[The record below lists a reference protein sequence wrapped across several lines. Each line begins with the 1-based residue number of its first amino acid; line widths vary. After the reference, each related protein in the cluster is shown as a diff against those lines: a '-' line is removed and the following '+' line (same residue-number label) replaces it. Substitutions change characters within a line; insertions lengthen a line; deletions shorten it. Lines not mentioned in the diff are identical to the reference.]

1 MQVETATFSVST
13 AAETSPAREFVE
25 PLSLSA
31 DSLNATAA
39 AEQILQLK
47 AELKR
52 RESQQAAVAEIGQL
66 ALSEMELPRLLEQAA
81 RLICQTLEAEY
92 CWVLRLS
99 EDGQTLH
106 WQAGVGR
113 VEEIQGATL
122 KVVPEVLAGFAL
134 QSAEAVI
141 VNDWQTEQRFIPPPC
156 LRKFKVASSLS
167 VAIPDVEKPYG
178 VLNMH
183 SPRGKQFSAEDG
195 NFLKSIAAMLG
206 AAIARRRTGDSLR
219 QSEAR
224 LLEAQRIA
232 QMGHWIND
240 LLASQIYWSAEVFQ
254 IFGLP
259 QGQAKLSFEDFL
271 HYVHPADRERLR
283 ELQEAVLAGQDSVN
297 VEHRIMRPDGEIR
310 VVFERAE
317 VTRDSRGQAIRLVGT
332 VQDVTEQ
339 KQKEQELQEAV
350 YQAELYARQ
359 LRGLSEASLLIN
371 QAGALDRALEITA
384 EQARQI
390 VGAHQAFASLTTG
403 GNWAQSVRAVS
414 LSDKYA
420 RWREYQATQGGNG
433 MYALV
438 CSLNRSLRMTQAE
451 LEAHPAWRG
460 FGQHAAD
467 HPPLRGWLAAPLV
480 GQDGQNIGLIQL
492 SDKCAGEFSESDETI
507 LLQLAQIASVAI
519 ENLRLFQNAREADE
533 TILMQ
538 LMQIASV
545 ASENARLA
553 EDAKEAEARLN
564 TQLNFIAT
572 ISDSLVEG
580 ICALDNYGRITFINP
595 AAERMLGW
603 RNANVQG
610 RFIHEFTSAPAEQ
623 RSAPCGN
630 VLTAPVIDAQ
640 VKEVLSAGKII
651 RSDEY
656 SLARPDGQCF
666 PISFTLSPFRTEAE
680 QGGVL
685 LAFHDITEAKRAQAQ
700 LLDSHEQLRALTA
713 RLRTA
718 REEEGARIAR
728 EIHDQLGGALTA
740 LKWYLEEVARIPVAY
755 PNPAQAPEVTEKLA
769 AMDKLIDS
777 TIKTVR
783 RISSE
788 LHPGILDD
796 LGLLPALEWQAQQFQ
811 ARTGII
817 CQCHFLREEL
827 VLSREEARAVF
838 RIFQETLTNV
848 MRHAQAS
855 RVEVK
860 VTREAEHLKFEF
872 SDNGRGITEK
882 EKGNRSS
889 LGLLSMQ
896 ERARLVGGEVCVT
909 GSAGRGTTVTVR
921 LPYIKSERG

>member
-1 MQVETATFSVST
+1 MQIEHANFSAGATSEPGTASQLAVPASVG
-13 AAETSPAREFVE
+13 E
-25 PLSLSA
+25 
-31 DSLNATAA
+31 DSVRSAA
-39 AEQILQLK
+39 AAAQILQLK

-52 RESQQAAVAEIGQL
+52 RESQQAAVATLSQL
-66 ALSEMELPRLLEQAA
+66 ALSEVELPSLLEQAA
-81 RLICQTLEAEY
+81 GLVCQTLEAEY

-113 VEEIQGATL
+113 VEEMRGTTL
-122 KVVPEVLAGFAL
+122 KAAPEWLAGFAL
-134 QSAEAVI
+134 QHTEAVL
-141 VNDWQTEQRFIPPPC
+141 VGDWQTEQRFTPPLC
-156 LRKFKVASSLS
+156 LRELGVAASLS
-167 VAIPDVEKPYG
+167 VAIPDVVRPYG

-183 SPRGKQFSAEDG
+183 SHKSQRFSAEDG
-195 NFLKSIAAMLG
+195 NFLKSIAAMLA
-206 AAIARRRTGDSLR
+206 AAIARRRTEDSLR

-232 QMGHWIND
+232 QLGHWIND
-240 LLASQIYWSAEVFQ
+240 LVDAQLHWSAEVYQ
-254 IFGLP
+254 IFGVP
-259 QGQAKLSFEDFL
+259 PGQLKISFEDFL
-271 HYVHPADRERLR
+271 FYVHPADRERLR
-283 ELQEAVLAGQDSVN
+283 QLQAALLSEQDSLN
-297 VEHRIMRPDGEIR
+297 VEHRIIRPDGEVR
-310 VVFERAE
+310 VVLERAE
-317 VTRDSRGQAIRLVGT
+317 VTRNSQGEAIRLVGT

-339 KQKEQELQEAV
+339 KQKERELQEAV

-359 LRGLSEASLLIN
+359 LRGLSAASLLIH
-371 QAGALDRALEITA
+371 QANALEQALELTS

-390 VGAHQAFASLTTG
+390 IGAHLAIVSLAID
-403 GNWAQSVRAVS
+403 GNWAQAIKAAS

-420 RWREYQATQGGNG
+420 RWREFNATPDGSGI
-433 MYALV
+433 YALV
-438 CSLNRSLRMTQAE
+438 CSLNRPLRLTQAE

-460 FGQHAAD
+460 FGQHASD
-467 HPPLRGWLAAPLV
+467 HPPLRGWLAAPLI
-480 GQDGQNIGLIQL
+480 GHDGRNIGLIQL
-492 SDKCAGEFSESDETI
+492 SDKSDGEFSESDETI
-507 LLQLAQIASVAI
+507 LVQLAQIASVAL
-519 ENLRLFQNAREADE
+519 ENIRLFQNAREADE

-538 LMQIASV
+538 LVQIASV

-553 EDAKEAEARLN
+553 EDAKETEARLN
-564 TQLNFIAT
+564 TQLSFIAA
-572 ISDSLVEG
+572 ISESLVEG
-580 ICALDNYGRITFINP
+580 ICALDGFGRITFINP

-603 RNANVQG
+603 SNANVQG
-610 RFIHEFTSAPAEQ
+610 RFIHEFTSAPTTQ
-623 RSAPCGN
+623 APTGK
-630 VLTAPVIDAQ
+630 VLNAAVIDAQ
-640 VKEVLSAGKII
+640 VRAVLSTGKII

-656 SLARPDGQCF
+656 LLARPDGRCF
-666 PISFTLSPFRTEAE
+666 PISFTLSPFRTETGP
-680 QGGVL
+680 GGVL

-740 LKWYLEEVARIPVAY
+740 LKWYLEEVARL
-755 PNPAQAPEVTEKLA
+755 PAAAAHPTQAPQVAEKLA

-811 ARTGII
+811 VRTGII
-817 CQCHFLREEL
+817 CQCNFPREEL

-855 RVEVK
+855 HVEVR

-872 SDNGRGITEK
+872 SDNGRGITER

-889 LGLLSMQ
+889 LGLLGMQ
-896 ERARLVGGEVCVT
+896 ERARLVGGEVSVT
-909 GSAGRGTTVTVR
+909 GSPGWGTTVTVR
-921 LPYIKSERG
+921 LPSVGAMRG